1 MIEVSG
7 LKKWF
12 YEKMRGRFLAVDD
25 VSFSCNAGE
34 VYGLL
39 GPNGAGKTT
48 TLLMASS
55 IMRPDTGTVT
65 IEGEDAHRDSTR
77 ARRLLGFT
85 CTGAGLY
92 DLLTPRELI
101 TFAGKLYGYAPKEL
115 KERVDHLIETLEIT
129 RFADSRCKGLSTGM
143 KQKVSL
149 ARALVHNP
157 PVLILD
163 EPTVGLDVITCQSLH
178 EIIRE
183 FRAQGK
189 CIVYST
195 HIMSEAEKLCDRIG
209 IINNGKILLEG
220 TLEHLRATTNK
231 ESLEEVFLHVVKKPS
246 ADAE

>member
-1 MIEVSG
+1 MIEVSN
-7 LKKWF
+7 LNKWF
-12 YEKMRGRFLAVDD
+12 FEKARGRFHAVDD
-25 VSFSCNAGE
+25 VSFNCSPGE

-48 TLLMASS
+48 TLLMSS
-55 IMRPDTGTVT
+55 SLMRPDSGTVM
-65 IEGEDAHRDSTR
+65 IQGENAHKDSTR

-92 DLLTPRELI
+92 DLLTPREVI
-101 TFAGKLYGYAPKEL
+101 TFAGKLFGFADGEL
-115 KERVDHLIETLEIT
+115 KERVNHLIESLEIS
-129 RFADSRCKGLSTGM
+129 RFADSKCKGLSTGM

-163 EPTVGLDVITCQSLH
+163 EPTVGLDLITCQSLH
-178 EIIRE
+178 EIIKE
-183 FRAQGK
+183 FRAAGK

-220 TLEHLRATTNK
+220 TLEQLRATTGK
-231 ESLEEVFLHVVKKPS
+231 DSLEEVFLHVVKRPS
-246 ADAE
+246 ADAQ